1 MLSRDSRVRL
11 NTTVNERLRTV
22 MQQRGVDVRELAATC
37 QVDPKTVER
46 WITPGRQ
53 PHRKHRSAV
62 AATLQVAESEL
73 WPAPEAT
80 DPDPQTLKSAELI
93 DVYPNRAS
101 VPRDMWLTLLD
112 GADERIDVLVFSGT
126 FFAQTN
132 PRIAKMLARRAADG
146 VEIRLCFGDPRSD
159 AVKTRDSEEGLH
171 GTLSAKIRAS
181 LTYYL
186 DLLAV
191 DGCSIRL
198 HATTL
203 YASLFR
209 YDDQLLVNPHI
220 WGQPASANPLL
231 HLRRSEEG
239 GWFDLYTESF
249 DTVWQ
254 QARPLTADEGIPRG

>member
-1 MLSRDSRVRL
+1 
-11 NTTVNERLRTV
+11 
-22 MQQRGVDVRELAATC
+22 MQQRGVDVRQLAATC

-73 WPAPEAT
+73 WPLPELANT
-80 DPDPQTLKSAELI
+80 DVHASRNAELV
-93 DVYPNRAS
+93 DLYPNRAS
-101 VPRDMWLTLLD
+101 VPRDTWLKMLD
-112 GADERIDVLVFSGT
+112 GADEHIDVLVFSGT

-132 PRIAKMLARRAADG
+132 PRIAKTLALRAADG

-159 AVKTRDSEEGLH
+159 AVRTRDSEEGLH

-198 HATTL
+198 HTTTL

-209 YDDQLLVNPHI
+209 YDNQLLVNPHI

-249 DTVWQ
+249 ETVWHQ
-254 QARPLTADEGIPRG
+254 SRPLTADEGIPRG